1 MRTEP
6 ASANLPRVVPAWMAL
21 LAYVALVA
29 CSPKVEG
36 PAQASV
42 TPTTV
47 KLTPAQRQHIGIFT
61 VSRAAFSQTIDAPGV
76 VDFDNDQATS
86 VIAPFSGPVVR
97 ILVNPGDKVAKGQ
110 PLALVQSGDFS
121 TAVAA
126 YSKAVAVARTNRKL
140 ADIDADLLQHNG
152 VSAKEAAQAQTDAVS
167 AEADRD
173 AAAQAIVALGVTR
186 GSIQALARGKA
197 VGGAP
202 GVIRSPIAGTV
213 AERLVTPGQ
222 LVQAGTTA
230 CFTVANLSTV
240 WVMAQIPD
248 SDLPLLK
255 VGDAASVTGGTG
267 HFSGALT
274 NISAEVN
281 ADTRTVLA
289 RVVVDNPG
297 DLLKKQMYVRVELK
311 SRQPSSGLL
320 VPVAA
325 VLRDDE
331 NLPFVFVAQQD
342 GGFARRSVTLG
353 ERTGD
358 SYEITGGLT
367 DGERIVDDGGIFL
380 QFMQAQ

>member
-6 ASANLPRVVPAWMAL
+6 ASARLTRVVPAVMAL
-21 LAYVALVA
+21 LAFVAPVA
-29 CSPKVEG
+29 CSPRPEAE
-36 PAQASV
+36 PQASV

-47 KLTPAQRQHIGIFT
+47 RLTPAQRQHIGLFPVSHAIF
-61 VSRAAFSQTIDAPGV
+61 SKTIDAPGV

-86 VIAPFSGPVVR
+86 VIAPFSGPVIQ

-126 YSKAVAVARTNRKL
+126 YSKAVSVARTNRKL
-140 ADIDADLLQHNG
+140 ADLDADLLRHNAL
-152 VSAKEAAQAQTDAVS
+152 SAKEAAQAQTDAVS

-173 AAAQAIVALGVTR
+173 AAEQALVALGVPR
-186 GSIQALARGKA
+186 GSIQALAQGRA

-230 CFTVANLSTV
+230 CFTVANLSKV

-248 SDLPLLK
+248 SDLTLVK
-255 VGDAASVTGGTG
+255 VGDAASVAGGTG
-267 HFSGALT
+267 LFSGALT
-274 NISAEVN
+274 NIAAEVN
-281 ADTRTVLA
+281 PDTRAVLG

-311 SRQPSSGLL
+311 SRQPSRGLL

-331 NLPFVFVAQQD
+331 NLPFVFVAQPD

-353 ERTGD
+353 ERSGD

-380 QFMQAQ
+380 QFMQSQ

>member
-6 ASANLPRVVPAWMAL
+6 ASATLPRVVPAVMAL
-21 LAYVALVA
+21 LALVALTA
-29 CSPKVEG
+29 CSPK
-36 PAQASV
+36 PAADAQASV

-47 KLTPAQRQHIGIFT
+47 KLTAAQRRHIGIFT
-61 VSRAAFSQTIDAPGV
+61 VSHAAFSKTIDAPGV

-86 VIAPFSGPVVR
+86 VIAPFSGPVTQ
-97 ILVNPGDKVAKGQ
+97 ILVNPGDMVAKGQ

-152 VSAKEAAQAQTDAVS
+152 ISAKEAAQAQTDAVS

-173 AAAQAIVALGVTR
+173 AAAQALVALGVPR
-186 GSIQALARGKA
+186 GAIQALARGKA
-197 VGGAP
+197 AGGAL

-230 CFTVANLSTV
+230 SFTVADLSKV

-248 SDLPLLK
+248 SDLPLVK

-267 HFSGALT
+267 RFAGALT
-274 NISAEVN
+274 NIAAEVN
-281 ADTRTVLA
+281 PDTRAVLA

-297 DLLKKQMYVRVELK
+297 DLLKKQMYVRVEIQ
-311 SRQPSSGLL
+311 SRQPTSGLL
-320 VPVAA
+320 VPVSA
-325 VLRDDE
+325 VS
-331 NLPFVFVAQQD
+331 
-342 GGFARRSVTLG
+342 ARRREPALRLRRAAGRQLRAALG
-353 ERTGD
+353 DARRAHRRALPDHRGPAGRRAD
-358 SYEITGGLT
+358 
-367 DGERIVDDGGIFL
+367 RR
-380 QFMQAQ
+380 

>member
-1 MRTEP
+1 MRTE
-6 ASANLPRVVPAWMAL
+6 SAKLPRAAAAVMAL
-21 LAYVALVA
+21 LAFAALVA
-29 CSPKVEG
+29 CSPKPEAE
-36 PAQASV
+36 AQASV

-47 KLTPAQRQHIGIFT
+47 RLTPAQRQHIGIFT
-61 VSRAAFSQTIDAPGV
+61 VSHAAFSKTIDAPGV

-86 VIAPFSGPVVR
+86 VIAPFSGPVIQ

-110 PLALVQSGDFS
+110 PLALVQSGDFA

-126 YSKAVAVARTNRKL
+126 YSKAVSVARTNRKL
-140 ADIDADLLQHNG
+140 ANIDADLLQHNT

-173 AAAQAIVALGVTR
+173 AAAQALVALGVPR
-186 GSIQALARGKA
+186 ESIQALARGKA

-230 CFTVANLSTV
+230 CFTVANLSKV

-248 SDLPLLK
+248 SDLTLVK
-255 VGDAASVTGGTG
+255 VGDAANVTGGTG

-281 ADTRTVLA
+281 PDTRAVLA

-311 SRQPSSGLL
+311 SRQPSRGLL

-331 NLPFVFVAQQD
+331 NLPFVFVAQPD

-358 SYEITGGLT
+358 SYEITAGLT

-380 QFMQAQ
+380 QFMQTQ